1 MECDAKLR
9 KEVLIC
15 TSAQKQ
21 DKGKNKLVTNQGG
34 RPSNEKRTQTG
45 LSTTFTLA
53 SAFIGDVCSQYFCPC
68 T

>member
-1 MECDAKLR
+1 MY
-9 KEVLIC
+9 

-21 DKGKNKLVTNQGG
+21 DKGKNKLVANQRG

-45 LSTTFTLA
+45 LSTKFALA
-53 SAFIGDVCSQYFCPC
+53 LAFIGDICSQYFCPY